1 MARTSVKKRT
11 VKKPTAKKQIIQQ
24 QIDEV
29 NKKLD
34 IILGEIELQ
43 QKHRREMEDLKE
55 DLMRIG
61 KDVYDTAVLE
71 LEEVHDQLK
80 TGDILYLGKK
90 LLRNVNN
97 ITKTFEQLEGMKDF
111 LQDAAPISREI
122 FLDFLNKMDEFDRKG
137 YFEFMKQLGKVI
149 DNVVTTFDADDVKN
163 LAENIGVILTTVK
176 NLTQPDMLSA
186 VNNAVSVYKNLE
198 IDVSEKVTMM
208 SLIREMNKP
217 EVRKG
222 LAFALKFLKNLGEQD
237 FSKNAL
243 ILKKPQSNKQIN

>member
-1 MARTSVKKRT
+1 MAKTPIKKQT
-11 VKKPTAKKQIIQQ
+11 PKKPIVKKPTIQE

-29 NKKLD
+29 NRKLD
-34 IILGEIELQ
+34 VILEEIALQ
-43 QKHRREMEDLKE
+43 QRHRREMEDLKE

-71 LEEVHDQLK
+71 LEEVHDQIQ

-111 LQDAAPISREI
+111 IQDAGPISKEL

-137 YFEFMKQLGKVI
+137 YFEFMKQLGTVI
-149 DNVVTTFDADDVKN
+149 DNVVTTFNADDVKN

-198 IDVSEKVTMM
+198 IDVSEKVTFM
-208 SLIREMNKP
+208 SLIRELNKP
-217 EVRKG
+217 EVRRG
-222 LAFALKFLKNLGEQD
+222 LSFALKFLKNLGEQD
-237 FSKNAL
+237 FHTN
-243 ILKKPQSNKQIN
+243 IVTINKTQPKQVN

>member
-1 MARTSVKKRT
+1 MAKTPVKKRT
-11 VKKPTAKKQIIQQ
+11 VKKPAARKQSIQE

-29 NKKLD
+29 NMKLD
-34 IILGEIELQ
+34 VILEEIGLQ
-43 QKHRREMEDLKE
+43 QRHRREMEDLKE

-122 FLDFLNKMDEFDRKG
+122 FLDFLNRLDEFDRKG
-137 YFEFMKQLGKVI
+137 YFGFMKQLGKVI
-149 DNVVTTFDADDVKN
+149 DNVVTTFNADDVKN

-222 LAFALKFLKNLGEQD
+222 LSFALKFLKNLGEQD
-237 FSKNAL
+237 FHTN
-243 ILKKPQSNKQIN
+243 ILTINKTQTKQIN